1 MLLNLYLMKNMKK
14 PIEIPVSLFF
24 HNIGPTLVQCKFCPK
39 DHIHFIF
46 LANFQWNMLADTTDI
61 NDLC

>member
-1 MLLNLYLMKNMKK
+1 MINMKK